1 MGRTAAARSGT
12 LAPAAERLGIATA
25 RSKHSAPVTQDLDDE
40 AEIVLRLGRGEEH
53 LLAGLLLERL
63 GEGNHG
69 LLKALCPALPLSQDC
84 KGVAEVV
91 LRPGPV
97 AAQPPAKP
105 LQGKREAWPQRVCW
119 LPCFRVPRARGSAA
133 LVAGLPVFPLAG
145 LDVGNR
151 NGNEVA
157 AILERSDMVSFEA
170 AGTVARSTAPAVALE
185 GGVADAS
192 PPGSLQRS
200 QAHAGARLS
209 NSLAFAFQDKS
220 PCPIR

>member
-1 MGRTAAARSGT
+1 MRPG
-12 LAPAAERLGIATA
+12 E
-25 RSKHSAPVTQDLDDE
+25 
-40 AEIVLRLGRGEEH
+40 LGR
-53 LLAGLLLERL
+53 AR
-63 GEGNHG
+63 
-69 LLKALCPALPLSQDC
+69 
-84 KGVAEVV
+84 GVRTGDRG
-91 LRPGPV
+91 RPRG
-97 AAQPPAKP
+97 
-105 LQGKREAWPQRVCW
+105 GSNSRE
-119 LPCFRVPRARGSAA
+119 RARVSGKSINYVHFLEPPGSRAGGGSAA

-209 NSLAFAFQDKS
+209 NSLSFSFQDKS
-220 PCPIR
+220 PFPIR